1 MIHAGTVRMV
11 VAGAVLAF
19 VLTGAVSE
27 FPVFTR
33 AFFPKKV
40 MTLMKRIREVREKC
54 AEQFP
59 LREGFVT
66 LNGFCVRLAGQH
78 LCNDV
83 VKMEPGDVLI
93 SPSPRRVKMTSSAV
107 NVQRFSEFCKTNGAA
122 FLYVLAPKRLD
133 LRQTL
138 LPPGFRDMA
147 YRNADELVALLQD
160 KGVAFADWRER
171 FAATPDLVR
180 TNFYRTDHHW
190 NTDASFAAAGLL
202 ADEICGRLSVS
213 EEDAI
218 RARELLEPKSWKRQV
233 MRQCFLGSLGKRTGP
248 GFSRYDDVIVLRPG
262 FKTKMSMEVPSRK
275 INVKGTFEKTVMR
288 RWKELL
294 SIEDGFVSDAYS
306 MIYIGGL
313 YPLVRHHNPL
323 APLKVKVLLIGD
335 SFARPVEAFLS
346 TAVQDLVA
354 IDPRRRNLKHKGL
367 ADMVRR
373 EKPDIVIQLQ
383 TPNTFS
389 VDMMKGPKTGKA
401 VMFEYGL

>member
-1 MIHAGTVRMV
+1 MVMAGV
-11 VAGAVLAF
+11 VLALVLAGAVC
-19 VLTGAVSE
+19 E

-33 AFFPKKV
+33 AFFPKKA
-40 MTLMKRIREVREKC
+40 MTLSKRIGEVRKRC
-54 AEQFP
+54 AERFP

-66 LNGFCVRLAGQH
+66 LNGLCVRLAGQH

-83 VKMEPGDVLI
+83 VKMEPGDLLI
-93 SPSPRRVKMTSSAV
+93 SPSPRKVKMKSSAA
-107 NVQRFSEFCKTNGAA
+107 NVWRFSEFCKANGAV

-133 LRQTL
+133 LRQSL
-138 LPPGFRDMA
+138 LPPGFRDAA
-147 YRNADELVALLQD
+147 YRNADELVASLQD
-160 KGVAFADWRER
+160 RGVAFADWRER

-180 TNFYRTDHHW
+180 ANFYRTDHHW

-202 ADEICGRLSVS
+202 AGEICGRLPVP

-218 RARELLEPKSWKRQV
+218 RARNLLDPGSWKRET

-248 GFSRYDDVIVLRPG
+248 GFSGYDDVVVLRPG

-275 INVKGTFEKTVMR
+275 ISVKGTFEKTVMR

-306 MIYIGGL
+306 MVYIGGL
-313 YPLVRHHNPL
+313 YPFVRHHNPL
-323 APLKVKVLLIGD
+323 APLKVRVLLIGD

-346 TAVQDLVA
+346 TAVRDLVA
-354 IDPRRRNLKHKGL
+354 IDPRRRNPKHKGL
-367 ADMVRR
+367 ADMVRQER
-373 EKPDIVIQLQ
+373 PDIVIQLQ
-383 TPNTFS
+383 NPSSFPA
-389 VDMMKGPKTGKA
+389 DIMKGPKTGKA

>member
-1 MIHAGTVRMV
+1 MS
-11 VAGAVLAF
+11 
-19 VLTGAVSE
+19 LT
-27 FPVFTR
+27 
-33 AFFPKKV
+33 
-40 MTLMKRIREVREKC
+40 KRIREVRERC
-54 AEQFP
+54 ADQFP

-66 LNGFCVRLAGQH
+66 FNGFCVRLAGQH

-83 VKMEPGDVLI
+83 VKMEPGDLLI
-93 SPSPRRVKMTSSAV
+93 SPAPRKVKMESAAA
-107 NVQRFSEFCKTNGAA
+107 NVWRFSEFCKTNGAA

-133 LRQTL
+133 FGQSL
-138 LPPGFRDMA
+138 LPPGFWDAA
-147 YRNADELVALLQD
+147 YRNADELVASLQD

-171 FAATPDLVR
+171 FAATPHGVR
-180 TNFYRTDHHW
+180 ANFYRTDHHW
-190 NTDASFAAAGLL
+190 NTDASFAAAALL
-202 ADEICGRLSVS
+202 AGEIDDRLSVP

-218 RARELLEPKSWKRQV
+218 RARKLLDPKSWKRKV

-248 GFSRYDDVIVLRPG
+248 GFSGYDDVIVLRPG

-275 INVKGTFEKTVMR
+275 ISVKGSFEKTVMR

-346 TAVQDLVA
+346 TAVRDLVA
-354 IDPRRRNLKHKGL
+354 TDPRRRSLKSAGL

-383 TPNTFS
+383 NPSSFPA
-389 VDMMKGPKTGKA
+389 DMMKGPKTGKA

>member
-1 MIHAGTVRMV
+1 MV
-11 VAGAVLAF
+11 VTGAVLAL
-19 VLTGAVSE
+19 VLAGAVCE

-33 AFFPKKV
+33 AFFPEKA
-40 MTLMKRIREVREKC
+40 MTLTKRISEVREKC

-66 LNGFCVRLAGQH
+66 FNGLCVRLAGQH
-78 LCNDV
+78 FCNDV
-83 VKMEPGDVLI
+83 VKMEPGDLLI
-93 SPSPRRVKMTSSAV
+93 SPAPRRVKMTSSAV
-107 NVQRFSEFCKTNGAA
+107 NAQRFSEFCKTSGAT

-133 LRQTL
+133 LRQLL
-138 LPPGFRDMA
+138 LPPGFRDEA
-147 YRNADELVALLQD
+147 YRNADELKALLQG
-160 KGVAFADWRER
+160 KGVACADWRAR
-171 FAATPDLVR
+171 FAATPDTVR

-202 ADEICGRLSVS
+202 IDEIASRLSVP

-218 RARELLEPKSWKRQV
+218 RARKLLDPKSWKRKV

-248 GFSRYDDVIVLRPG
+248 GFSGYDDVVVLRPG

-275 INVKGTFEKTVMR
+275 ISVKGSFEKTVMR

-346 TAVQDLVA
+346 TAVQDLIA
-354 IDPRRRNLKHKGL
+354 IDPRRRNPKHKGV
-367 ADMVRR
+367 ADIVRQER
-373 EKPDIVIQLQ
+373 PDIVIQLQ

-389 VDMMKGPKTGKA
+389 V